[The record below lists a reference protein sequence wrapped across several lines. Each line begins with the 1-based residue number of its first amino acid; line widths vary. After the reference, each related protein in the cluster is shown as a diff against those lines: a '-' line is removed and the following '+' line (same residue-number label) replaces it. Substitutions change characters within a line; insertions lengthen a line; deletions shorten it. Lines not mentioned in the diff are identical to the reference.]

1 MLPAFLGRAVFLGG
15 GLFGN
20 ALGGAIK
27 GIGSAV
33 GGIAQGAGSA
43 VGGIAQGIGSAVGG
57 AVTPAPKVIVNNVG
71 MAGEA
76 GKKKVTGS
84 GTLPAPKKS
93 ARPTVN
99 ANMPTEKLLVV
110 AVNYLSSIDKTLQ
123 DQLKFESQAFNQ
135 QVQAERESSIEDKK
149 TGVFTKLSD
158 KFGGL
163 LKTGEDST
171 MKSRAG
177 DITKVILGAT
187 GLAALGALGLAGM
200 DDTELARLKTSW
212 SAFTEKYA
220 WLSDLASTIT
230 GVGGAAG
237 YLVGGWRGAVIGVVV
252 DWMAKRLTG
261 SSIGDMLLSSLGIGG
276 APTDATAAGAR
287 EPNTGFDYAMGG
299 VVAGYG
305 AMRGVKTYKDVTGR
319 MTKMA
324 AQRAAPRADP
334 TLKGSGFRDP
344 KTGRVVSRE
353 AAKAGG
359 GWLSGPKGQKFVS
372 YLSKRFGKTWLAK
385 VIKLLAR
392 VFAGVAVA
400 ATGVGAIPGILWTLL
415 NVGLALYTVY
425 DLLDA
430 WWDFQ
435 DEEAA
440 SKDAAAANAAKPA
453 ADASRTTT
461 NTGSG
466 NIAGAPTASAAQ
478 MENLPSIPADI
489 EKILATIRTRESG
502 GNYGIPHPI
511 GMPGQTASGAYAFI
525 DASWQGLTKKYG
537 IGTEYPR
544 AYLAPPPIQDAV
556 AAKYVQ
562 EILQQAGGDVSK
574 VPLAWYTGNIQGK
587 MSAAAL
593 ATNNGLTPQ
602 AYQAKWMADY
612 TGGQYA
618 ASSYDSQGASGGS
631 GLAAG
636 AMDLGKGLIESVGS
650 IISAGLGPM
659 SSRSTTDSLNSSF
672 QNLSAKVPGAG
683 SSGSS
688 PAMPVVSE
696 STKATEIAQ
705 ASAKIQSAI
714 DMGTPKSD
722 PVDQMPSSPA
732 QASLRN
738 ASSDSKL
745 ESIDPNYPG
754 GNDDYMKSQLYRM
767 AA

>member
-1 MLPAFLGRAVFLGG
+1 MLPAIGRAVFLGG

-43 VGGIAQGIGSAVGG
+43 IGGIAQGIGSAVGG

-76 GKKKVTGS
+76 GKKKITGS

-135 QVQAERESSIEDKK
+135 QVQAERESSIENKK

-200 DDTELARLKTSW
+200 GDTELARLKTSW

-220 WLSDLASTIT
+220 WLTDFASTIT

-237 YLVGGWRGAVIGVVV
+237 YLIGGWRGAVIGVVV

-261 SSIGDMLLSSLGIGG
+261 SSIGDMLLNSLGIGG
-276 APTDATAAGAR
+276 GTPTDATAATAR
-287 EPNTGFDYAMGG
+287 EPNTGFDYAMGA

-324 AQRAAPRADP
+324 AQRAAPRAAP
-334 TLKGSGFRDP
+334 ALKGSGFRDP
-344 KTGRVVSRE
+344 KTGRAVSRA

-359 GWLSGPKGQKFVS
+359 GWLSGPKGMKFVAF
-372 YLSKRFGKTWLAK
+372 LSKRFGKTYIVK
-385 VIKLLAR
+385 KIMPLLAR
-392 VFAGVAVA
+392 VFAGLAVT
-400 ATGVGAIPGILWTLL
+400 ATGVGAIPGLLWTLL

-440 SKDAAAANAAKPA
+440 SKDAAAANSAKPST
-453 ADASRTTT
+453 DASPATS
-461 NTGSG
+461 NIGSG
-466 NIAGAPTASAAQ
+466 NIAGAPVASAEQ
-478 MENLPSIPADI
+478 MQNLPAIPADI

-511 GMPGQTASGAYAFI
+511 GMPGQTASGAYAFTNG
-525 DASWQGLTKKYG
+525 SWQGLTKKYG
-537 IGTEYPR
+537 IGTEYSS

-556 AAKYVQ
+556 AAKYVE
-562 EILQQAGGDVSK
+562 EILQKAGGDVSK

-587 MSAAAL
+587 ISAKAL
-593 ATNNGLTPQ
+593 AVNNGLTPQ
-602 AYQAKWMADY
+602 EYQAKWMSDY
-612 TGGQYA
+612 TGGKYA
-618 ASSYDSQGASGGS
+618 ASSYDSQGAGSS

-636 AMDLGKGLIESVGS
+636 VMDLGKGLIESVGS

-659 SSRSTTDSLNSSF
+659 SGRSTSASLSSMSSTSTPRPPSS
-672 QNLSAKVPGAG
+672 LPATPMSADTTKV
-683 SSGSS
+683 S
-688 PAMPVVSE
+688 
-696 STKATEIAQ
+696 EIAQ

-714 DMGTPKSD
+714 DMGNPKSN
-722 PVDQMPSSPA
+722 PADQMPTNSV

-754 GNDDYMKSQLYRM
+754 GSDDYLKSQLYRM

>member
-20 ALGGAIK
+20 ALGGAVK

-57 AVTPAPKVIVNNVG
+57 AVTPAPKVVVNNVG
-71 MAGEA
+71 IAGEA
-76 GKKKVTGS
+76 AKKKVTGS
-84 GTLPAPKKS
+84 GTLPTPKKS
-93 ARPTVN
+93 AKPAVN

-123 DQLKFESQAFNQ
+123 DQIKFESQAFNQ
-135 QVQAERESSIEDKK
+135 QVQAERETSIEDKK

-220 WLSDLASTIT
+220 WLSDLASAVT
-230 GVGGAAG
+230 GAGSFIG
-237 YLVGGWRGAVIGVVV
+237 YLVGGMRGAVFGMIA
-252 DWMAKRLTG
+252 DWMSQRLTG
-261 SSIGDMLLSSLGIGG
+261 SSIGDTLLSALGLGG
-276 APTDATAAGAR
+276 TPTDATAAR

-305 AMRGVKTYKDVTGR
+305 AYRGVKTYKDVRGR
-319 MTKMA
+319 MTKAA

-359 GWLSGPKGQKFVS
+359 GWLSGPKGQRFVS

-392 VFAGVAVA
+392 VFAGVA
-400 ATGVGAIPGILWTLL
+400 ATATVVGAIPGILWTLV
-415 NVGLALYTVY
+415 NVGLAIWTVY

-435 DEEAA
+435 DEEEARG
-440 SKDAAAANAAKPA
+440 DAEAANAAKPSSSTTPSSLSPSSG
-453 ADASRTTT
+453 DASPASSKPASDATALPPAAKGSIDSILDKNPEQLTDAELRQLVEAQGRIEDPRGVT
-461 NTGSG
+461 NNPGGILYGTGPLKDHQIGFKRANGDSSVK
-466 NIAGAPTASAAQ
+466 IAVYDTPENGIRAA
-478 MENLPSIPADI
+478 MENWRNSRYYRG
-489 EKILATIRTRESG
+489 KSVREGLGTWSG
-502 GNYGIPHPI
+502 GNGAHYAKMLGSAR
-511 GMPGQTASGAYAFI
+511 PGYDG
-525 DASWQGLTKKYG
+525 
-537 IGTEYPR
+537 
-544 AYLAPPPIQDAV
+544 
-556 AAKYVQ
+556 
-562 EILQQAGGDVSK
+562 
-574 VPLAWYTGNIQGK
+574 
-587 MSAAAL
+587 
-593 ATNNGLTPQ
+593 TNNPQGETGL
-602 AYQAKWMADY
+602 AGDLA
-612 TGGQYA
+612 
-618 ASSYDSQGASGGS
+618 QGAW
-631 GLAAG
+631 
-636 AMDLGKGLIESVGS
+636 DLGKGLIESIGG

-659 SSRSTTDSLNSSF
+659 TVRSTTESLSGASPF
-672 QNLSAKVPGAG
+672 QNLSASTPGSTPGGDNA
-683 SSGSS
+683 
-688 PAMPVVSE
+688 APVVSE
-696 STKATEIAQ
+696 SKKAAEISQ
-705 ASAKIQSAI
+705 ASSKIQSAI
-714 DMGTPKSD
+714 DMGNPKSD
-722 PVDQMPSSPA
+722 SSTKMPSSPA
-732 QASLRN
+732 QASLRS

-745 ESIDPNYPG
+745 ECIDPNYPG
-754 GNDDYMKSQLYRM
+754 TGGVDRYLQYYRL

>member
-1 MLPAFLGRAVFLGG
+1 MLPAIGRAVFLGG

-71 MAGEA
+71 IAGEA
-76 GKKKVTGS
+76 GKKKITGS

-135 QVQAERESSIEDKK
+135 QVQAERESSIENKK

-200 DDTELARLKTSW
+200 EDTELARLKTSW

-220 WLSDLASTIT
+220 WLTDLASAVT
-230 GVGGAAG
+230 GAGSFIG
-237 YLVGGWRGAVIGVVV
+237 YLVGGLRGAVFGMIA
-252 DWMAKRLTG
+252 DWMLQRLTG
-261 SSIGDMLLSSLGIGG
+261 SSIGNTLLGAMGIGG
-276 APTDATAAGAR
+276 SPDATAATAR
-287 EPNTGFDYAMGG
+287 EPNTGFDYAMGA

-319 MTKMA
+319 MSKMA
-324 AQRAAPRADP
+324 STRAAPSLASSGGRLGFKDP
-334 TLKGSGFRDP
+334 V
-344 KTGRVVSRE
+344 TGKVANK
-353 AAKAGG
+353 AASSAGG
-359 GWLSGPKGQKFVS
+359 GWLSGPKGRKFVAF
-372 YLSKRFGKTWLAK
+372 LSKRFGKTYIVKK
-385 VIKLLAR
+385 VMPLLAR
-392 VFAGVAVA
+392 VFAGLAVT
-400 ATGVGAIPGILWTLL
+400 ATGVGAIPGLLWTLL

-440 SKDAAAANAAKPA
+440 SKDAAAANSAKPST
-453 ADASRTTT
+453 DASPATS
-461 NTGSG
+461 NIGSG
-466 NIAGAPTASAAQ
+466 NIAGAPVASAEQ
-478 MENLPSIPADI
+478 MQNLPTIPADI

-511 GMPGQTASGAYAFI
+511 GMPGQTASGAYAFTNG
-525 DASWQGLTKKYG
+525 SWQGLTKKYG
-537 IGTEYPR
+537 IGTEYSS

-556 AAKYVQ
+556 AAKYVE
-562 EILQQAGGDVSK
+562 EILQKAGGDVSK

-587 MSAAAL
+587 ISAKAL
-593 ATNNGLTPQ
+593 AVNNGLTPQ
-602 AYQAKWMADY
+602 EYQAKWMSDY
-612 TGGQYA
+612 TGGKYA
-618 ASSYDSQGASGGS
+618 ASSYDSQGAGSS

-659 SSRSTTDSLNSSF
+659 SGRSTSASLSSMSSTSTPKPPSS
-672 QNLSAKVPGAG
+672 LPATPMSADTTKV
-683 SSGSS
+683 S
-688 PAMPVVSE
+688 
-696 STKATEIAQ
+696 EIAQ

-714 DMGTPKSD
+714 DMGNPKSN
-722 PVDQMPSSPA
+722 PADQMPTNSV

-754 GNDDYMKSQLYRM
+754 GSDDYLKSQLYRM

>member
-1 MLPAFLGRAVFLGG
+1 MLPAIGRAVFLGG

-71 MAGEA
+71 IAGEA
-76 GKKKVTGS
+76 GKKKITGS

-135 QVQAERESSIEDKK
+135 QVQAERESSIENKK

-200 DDTELARLKTSW
+200 GDTELARLKTSW

-220 WLSDLASTIT
+220 WLTDLASAVT
-230 GVGGAAG
+230 GAGSFIG
-237 YLVGGWRGAVIGVVV
+237 YLVGGLRGAVFGMIA
-252 DWMAKRLTG
+252 DWMLQRLTG
-261 SSIGDMLLSSLGIGG
+261 SSIGNTLLGAMGIGG
-276 APTDATAAGAR
+276 GTPADATAATAR
-287 EPNTGFDYAMGG
+287 EPNTGFDYAMGA

-319 MTKMA
+319 MSKMA
-324 AQRAAPRADP
+324 AQGAAPRAAP
-334 TLKGSGFRDP
+334 ALKGSGFRDP
-344 KTGRVVSRE
+344 KTGRIVSRK
-353 AAKAGG
+353 AVTAGG
-359 GWLSGPKGQKFVS
+359 GWLSGPKGQRFVAF
-372 YLSKRFGKTWLAK
+372 LSKRFGKTYIVKK
-385 VIKLLAR
+385 VMPLLAR
-392 VFAGVAVA
+392 VFAGLAVT
-400 ATGVGAIPGILWTLL
+400 ATGVGAIPGLLWTLL

-440 SKDAAAANAAKPA
+440 SKDAAAANSAKPST
-453 ADASRTTT
+453 DASPATS
-461 NTGSG
+461 NIGSG
-466 NIAGAPTASAAQ
+466 NIAGAPVASAEQ
-478 MENLPSIPADI
+478 MQNLPTIPADI

-511 GMPGQTASGAYAFI
+511 GMPGQTASGAYAFTNG
-525 DASWQGLTKKYG
+525 SWQGLTKKYG
-537 IGTEYPR
+537 IGTEYSS

-556 AAKYVQ
+556 AAKYVE
-562 EILQQAGGDVSK
+562 EILQKAGGDVSK

-587 MSAAAL
+587 ISAKAL
-593 ATNNGLTPQ
+593 AVNNGLTPQ
-602 AYQAKWMADY
+602 EYQAKWMSDY
-612 TGGQYA
+612 TGGKYA
-618 ASSYDSQGASGGS
+618 ASSYDSQGAGSS

-659 SSRSTTDSLNSSF
+659 SGRSTSASLSSMSSTSTPRPTSS
-672 QNLSAKVPGAG
+672 LPATPMSADTTKV
-683 SSGSS
+683 S
-688 PAMPVVSE
+688 
-696 STKATEIAQ
+696 EIAQ

-714 DMGTPKSD
+714 DLGNPKSN
-722 PVDQMPSSPA
+722 PADQMPTNSV

-754 GNDDYMKSQLYRM
+754 GSLDDYLKSQLYRM